1 MKKLTE
7 PQRKLL
13 RKISVDFA
21 FGRNYKYAAKQH
33 KSIEVLRG
41 MNYITIEKINFER
54 KEGEA
59 RINIETM
66 MVDDQLNE
74 VVQSVRQ
81 CVKDIKE
88 KRRLVELERWEN
100 LLYLMDKYRIV
111 DNRPIRGIYSQLEK
125 KDIDIWCNV
134 SIGPISE
141 GQTRAR
147 IYRELKELSL

>member
-21 FGRNYKYAAKQH
+21 FGRNYKYVAKQY

-41 MNYITIEKINFER
+41 MNYITTEKINFER
-54 KEGEA
+54 KEGEV
-59 RINIETM
+59 RINLETM

-74 VVQSVRQ
+74 VVQSVRPR
-81 CVKDIKE
+81 VKDIKE
-88 KRRLVELERWEN
+88 RQRLAKLEQWEN

-111 DNRPIRGIYSQLEK
+111 DNTPIGRIYSQLDK
-125 KDIDIWCNV
+125 SDKDIWYNV

-141 GQTRAR
+141 GVTRAR
-147 IYRELKELSL
+147 IYSKLKQLS